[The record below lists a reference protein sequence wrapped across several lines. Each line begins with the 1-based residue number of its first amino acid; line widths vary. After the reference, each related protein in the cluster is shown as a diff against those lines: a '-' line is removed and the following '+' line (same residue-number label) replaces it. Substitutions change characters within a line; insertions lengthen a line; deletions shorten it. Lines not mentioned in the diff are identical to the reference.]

1 MKTTGTF
8 YEQTNPAARLAHGA
22 DLLGTVLAAMPT
34 ARSFTVEGRQISY
47 AKGDLVAC
55 NRCHGRPSL

>member
-8 YEQTNPAARLAHGA
+8 TSKTTGCKACHGL
-22 DLLGTVLAAMPT
+22 DLLGTVLAAMPA
-34 ARSFTVEGRQISY
+34 ARTFTVEGNQISY

-55 NRCHGRPSL
+55 NRLHGRPSL

>member
-1 MKTTGTF
+1 
-8 YEQTNPAARLAHGA
+8 
-22 DLLGTVLAAMPT
+22 LGTVLAAMPA
-34 ARSFTVEGRQISY
+34 ARTFTVEGNQISY